1 MTTETIDRL
10 FLELSQFTTAVTER
24 ELKLRK
30 EVALWVQLAK
40 YQREWFQKNHPSGKD
55 AGPCPTDAA
64 IKQSER
70 LLGWTVG
77 HPPAS
82 KETP

>member
-10 FLELSQFTTAVTER
+10 FLELSQFTTAETER

-40 YQREWFQKNHPSGKD
+40 YQRDWFELNHPAGKN

-64 IKQSER
+64 IARSER
-70 LLGWTVG
+70 LLGRTIG

-82 KETP
+82 KEG